1 VPPLGCRQALE
12 STRLIKPM
20 NDTVTNYY
28 FRFAALDRPGVL
40 SQVSGILG
48 KYGIS
53 IAAVIQKGRGVA
65 GTVPI
70 VMITH
75 EAREA
80 DARQALKE
88 IDQLPLLSPPA
99 IFYRIEDPHLHAAQ
113 I

>member
-1 VPPLGCRQALE
+1 
-12 STRLIKPM
+12 M
-20 NDTVTNYY
+20 
-28 FRFAALDRPGVL
+28 
-40 SQVSGILG
+40 
-48 KYGIS
+48 
-53 IAAVIQKGRGVA
+53 IQKGRGMA

-80 DARQALKE
+80 DVRQALKE
-88 IDQLPLLSPPA
+88 IDRLPLLSPPA

>member
-1 VPPLGCRQALE
+1 
-12 STRLIKPM
+12 
-20 NDTVTNYY
+20 
-28 FRFAALDRPGVL
+28 VL

-48 KYGIS
+48 KYDIS
-53 IAAVIQKGRGVA
+53 IAAVIQKGRVQGEA

-88 IDQLPLLSPPA
+88 IDRLPVVSPPA
-99 IFYRIEDPHLHAAQ
+99 IFYRIEDPHLHAAR